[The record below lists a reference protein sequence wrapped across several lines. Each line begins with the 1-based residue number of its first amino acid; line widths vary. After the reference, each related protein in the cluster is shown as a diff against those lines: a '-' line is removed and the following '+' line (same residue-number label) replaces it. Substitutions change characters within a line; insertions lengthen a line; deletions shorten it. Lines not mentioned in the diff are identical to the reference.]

1 MFAPEELAILSMVN
15 WQPEVHVGDGWKPHL
30 TIDIPA
36 APASFEDMPLESPVL
51 KKHQADHLGEEIQE
65 LAANHG
71 FAPSNLLASE
81 LANNELA
88 ASPIEMVAEDPQDYT
103 ELAASTDLVIGEEL
117 HEYITIN
124 LANGCQRMIDI
135 TGMTDEEIDAAVEAA
150 YEEFAMDLEFDCPEE
165 LRHLYV

>member
-30 TIDIPA
+30 TIEIPA
-36 APASFEDMPLESPVL
+36 GPASFEDMPLESPVL

-65 LAANHG
+65 LAA
-71 FAPSNLLASE
+71 
-81 LANNELA
+81 
-88 ASPIEMVAEDPQDYT
+88 SPIEMVAEDPQDYT
-103 ELAASTDLVIGEEL
+103 ELAASTDLVIGEDL

-124 LANGCQRMIDI
+124 LANGCQQMIDI

-150 YEEFAMDLEFDCPEE
+150 YEEFAVDLEFDCPEE

>member
-51 KKHQADHLGEEIQE
+51 KKHQADHLGYDLPESNE
-65 LAANHG
+65 LAANPL
-71 FAPSNLLASE
+71 FA
-81 LANNELA
+81 ANNELA

-103 ELAASTDLVIGEEL
+103 ELAASTDLVIGEDL

-124 LANGCQRMIDI
+124 LANGCQQMIDI

-150 YEEFAMDLEFDCPEE
+150 YEEFAVDLEFDCPEE